1 MVNRAWPVL
10 QSSEANDKM
19 DSLSQKL
26 RMLRSEVKSWT
37 KSKSSVME
45 KDSLRLDVEIMSLL
59 TSSSSGILSQDD
71 QMNLNDLI
79 LKKKNLMAHELLT
92 WQLKSRTSW
101 AV

>member
-10 QSSEANDKM
+10 QSLEANDKM

-45 KDSLRLDVEIMSLL
+45 KDSLKLDVEIMSLL

-71 QMNLNDLI
+71 
-79 LKKKNLMAHELLT
+79 
-92 WQLKSRTSW
+92 
-101 AV
+101 